1 MGRLEGK
8 VALISGGAS
17 GIGEATTRA
26 MVGEGA
32 RVVVADIQIDRGK
45 ALAEA
50 LGDVVLFVQHDVTLE
65 SDWQRTVPE
74 GQQRFEKIDVVMN
87 GAGISLPA
95 PIDECDFD
103 HWKRTQS
110 VNSDGVF
117 LGCKYGVEALRAAG
131 GDPSST
137 SLRQWGS
144 RALRSFL
151 PTVRARGPFACSPSR
166 LRFTAPSRS

>member
-50 LGDVVLFVQHDVTLE
+50 LGDVVLF
-65 SDWQRTVPE
+65 
-74 GQQRFEKIDVVMN
+74 
-87 GAGISLPA
+87 
-95 PIDECDFD
+95 
-103 HWKRTQS
+103 
-110 VNSDGVF
+110 
-117 LGCKYGVEALRAAG
+117 
-131 GDPSST
+131 
-137 SLRQWGS
+137 
-144 RALRSFL
+144 
-151 PTVRARGPFACSPSR
+151 
-166 LRFTAPSRS
+166 